1 MTNIYSKLGSSFYV
15 LWGALHIVVANKVF
29 TLAQGVDAGI
39 VQGRIFQDAWSLLF
53 FAVFAIILMLF
64 SGIQLIAHKS
74 WETQSKTILIENQE
88 QTQERTRDE
97 EIMGLRH
104 KEKPHRILTVPNH
117 KELAKGTLRALI
129 RHAGLTV
136 DEFSDLI

>member
-53 FAVFAIILMLF
+53 FAVFAIVVGLFFNWKNDRLGYWLNLIVVSVADIGYIIFILVPGYVPIILGVIGPVLWVLAVVF
-64 SGIQLIAHKS
+64 STIGIGKKS
-74 WETQSKTILIENQE
+74 VS
-88 QTQERTRDE
+88 
-97 EIMGLRH
+97 
-104 KEKPHRILTVPNH
+104 
-117 KELAKGTLRALI
+117 
-129 RHAGLTV
+129 
-136 DEFSDLI
+136 